1 MPKGKYASH
10 LKDVPRYLGDDQS
23 HQDKVTEAKR
33 LWTGSDLRASSLAKL
48 YVTIREEK
56 EQKQRELSEVQV
68 RLDAVE
74 QLLVSTMDTEEISS
88 IKLDSGRSI
97 STWMEPYPQVTD
109 AEAFRL
115 WCIENGLER
124 SLRLWPSTTASLV
137 KQRLMDGKPEPPGIT
152 IYAKSVVRLGS
163 QR

>member
-1 MPKGKYASH
+1 
-10 LKDVPRYLGDDQS
+10 
-23 HQDKVTEAKR
+23 
-33 LWTGSDLRASSLAKL
+33 
-48 YVTIREEK
+48 
-56 EQKQRELSEVQV
+56 
-68 RLDAVE
+68 
-74 QLLVSTMDTEEISS
+74 MDTEEISS